1 MGNTGMAEDNFLNDT
16 NSTLAGML
24 LFSMKQAAL
33 ADNDA
38 LRKIGFTPE
47 LIRLLQTME
56 MEDIAEYA
64 RYGSRYLHISIDP
77 KRFEQIHNIIHAS
90 TLERQLINNLIRA
103 HISYQFL
110 RDQFGMTSNEIR
122 VRKTRLRIVTKAG
135 RGKALTDREIAAIY
149 QSFKKEGVMAAS
161 RSLAHWYPELILAI
175 SQITCI
181 DAGKVAR
188 LISAQEAENRL

>member
-1 MGNTGMAEDNFLNDT
+1 MGNTGMAADNFLNDT

-90 TLERQLINNLIRA
+90 AQERQLINNLIRA

-122 VRKTRLRIVTKAG
+122 VRKTRLRMVTKAG
-135 RGKALTDREIAAIY
+135 RGKALTDREIATIY
-149 QSFKKEGVMAAS
+149 QSFKKESVMAAS
-161 RSLAHWYPELILAI
+161 RSLAHWYPELILSI

-181 DAGKVAR
+181 DAGKVAG